1 MNIPIPAETP
11 DPNIDD
17 PTLPPEVPD
26 EEPDELPVKPTV
38 PPTVGDPPS
47 DEPPVGADLS
57 AMGRSAA
64 PNVGPATQSI
74 ADESAPTPLG
84 FSGCRALRY

>member
-17 PTLPPEVPD
+17 PTLPPVVPD
-26 EEPDELPVKPTV
+26 EEPDEVPVK
-38 PPTVGDPPS
+38 PTVGDPPG